1 MHANDGRGGGS
12 GMRAWRALVVAGA
25 SALVLAACGGGGAAP
40 PAGGTQA
47 AGEHWQVVR
56 PASQAWQAVAE
67 SNGTFV
73 AVGAPGGIVQSTDG
87 LNWTHHDTQ
96 RGFGWG
102 NVVHGDAGWLILS
115 WDGHVATSP
124 DGVAWTLQSQ
134 ALASSNGKAVTVGL
148 AFGNGVFV
156 VVGPT
161 GNFSSVNGSDWSPT
175 SGAFSFVQFG
185 DGVFVAGI
193 SNVDGPGN
201 DPLYVSA
208 DGRTWAA
215 AAGTEG
221 FSVGGL
227 AFGNGRFMALDAN
240 GQTRTSPDGTH
251 WTLQPPSAF
260 PTGVPSRLAFAAG
273 SFYAFLPGLY
283 ASTDGASWAPMPAP
297 PGNTDSYWLGGI
309 AGNANGLAGISASGA
324 LYGGSDAQHLSQRVA
339 PSGGDFV
346 AVDHRDGLFD
356 ALSNTFDPVA
366 LTSTDGRSW
375 TATPMF
381 PHPWNDREA
390 PQALAHAPDGTFV
403 ATGWGEDPVIPSG
416 DHVGAAWSADG
427 VTWTEVGAFPGLPAW
442 GKGIVHDGTRFV
454 LVDEL
459 GRLAAKPS
467 GRADWTTLGTI
478 PLQRGQSV
486 EGMAFGGGRY
496 VVVGTLGL
504 AATSQD
510 GVHWTVAPPLGQ
522 TAEVAM
528 HAVAW
533 NGREFVAVGA
543 SGLVAT
549 SPDGVAWQVS
559 PSATPTELWGV
570 AVSAAGECVAV
581 GWYGVAE
588 SSSDCAHWTVR
599 TPQAWAPLFG
609 VAAFEGGFVAVGTDG
624 QVELSQ

>member
-1 MHANDGRGGGS
+1 
-12 GMRAWRALVVAGA
+12 MRAWRALIAAGA
-25 SALVLAACGGGGAAP
+25 GALVLAACGGGAAS

-67 SNGTFV
+67 SDGTFV
-73 AVGAPGGIVQSTDG
+73 AVGAPGGIAQSTDG
-87 LNWTHHDTQ
+87 LNWTHHDTP

-102 NVVHGDAGWLILS
+102 NVVHGDAGWLTLS
-115 WDGHVATSP
+115 WDGHVASSP
-124 DGVAWTLQSQ
+124 DGVDWTLQSQ
-134 ALASSNGKAVTVGL
+134 ALVAPSGEAVTTGL

-161 GNFSSVNGSDWSPT
+161 GNFSSANGSDWSSA
-175 SGAFSFVQFG
+175 SGAFSFVRFG
-185 DGVFVAGI
+185 NGVFVAGM
-193 SNVDGPGN
+193 SSFDGSGN

-221 FSVGGL
+221 FCVGAL
-227 AFGNGRFMALDAN
+227 AFGNGRFLALDVN

-251 WTLQPPSAF
+251 WTLQPPSF
-260 PTGVPSRLAFAAG
+260 QMRVPSQVGFAAG

-283 ASTDGASWAPMPAP
+283 ASTDGASWAPVPAP
-297 PGNTDSYWLGGI
+297 PGIDDIYWIGGI

-324 LYGGSDAQHLSQRVA
+324 LYGGSDAQHLVQRVA
-339 PSGGDFV
+339 PSGGNFV
-346 AVDHRDGLFD
+346 AVDHRDGLFV
-356 ALSNTFDPVA
+356 ALSNGIDPVA

-375 TATPMF
+375 NASPMF
-381 PHPWNDREA
+381 PHPWDDKTE
-390 PQALAHAPDGTFV
+390 PQALAHSPDGTFV
-403 ATGWGEDPVIPSG
+403 ATGWGDDPVIPSG
-416 DHVGAAWSADG
+416 GHVGAAWSADG
-427 VTWTEVGAFPGLPAW
+427 VTWTEVGAFYESGGAW

-454 LVDEL
+454 LVDEF
-459 GRLAAKPS
+459 GRVAASPT
-467 GRADWTTLGTI
+467 GRDGWTALGTV

-504 AATSQD
+504 AAASQD
-510 GVHWTVAPPLGQ
+510 GVRWTVAPPLGQ

-528 HAVAW
+528 HAIAW
-533 NGREFVAVGA
+533 DGRKFVAAGA

-549 SPDGVAWQVS
+549 SADGLAWQVA
-559 PSATPTELWGV
+559 PSATPTELWGI
-570 AVSAAGECVAV
+570 AISATGECVAV

-588 SSSDCAHWTVR
+588 SSGDCAHWTVR
-599 TPQAWAPLFG
+599 TPAAWEPLFG
-609 VAAFEGGFVAVGTDG
+609 VASFDGGFVAVGMDG